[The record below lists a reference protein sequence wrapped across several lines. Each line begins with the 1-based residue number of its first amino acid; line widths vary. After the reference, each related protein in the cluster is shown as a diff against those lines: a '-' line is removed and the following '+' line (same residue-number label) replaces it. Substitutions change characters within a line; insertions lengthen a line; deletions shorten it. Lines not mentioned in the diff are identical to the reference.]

1 LVAQYEAANFHA
13 IEAYEAAQELIE
25 GGRMALATK
34 PEPDFRNAHQ
44 HFEEALAA
52 LIDAKRHRQEFV
64 LRL

>member
-1 LVAQYEAANFHA
+1 
-13 IEAYEAAQELIE
+13 
-25 GGRMALATK
+25 MALATK